1 QHRSG
6 ARHHRVGRRLLHCG
20 RLPHHAVARDP
31 RCAHGLAVHRRGDT
45 CDTQG
50 AGVGLHDLRSG
61 AAPLPRAPALSAL
74 RRAAAGAQA
83 RCRGVDCGTAH
94 CGVRAHLPGQ
104 PLPDEHLG
112 PPRPG
117 GALHHHDRRQGTV
130 QSGPLP
136 ARCAD
141 LLHQH
146 PDSGGQDLRARLVRP
161 VRLAPFPQAPG
172 DQDQGAAR
180 DRRDGPLV
188 QDRSFRHRVLRA
200 ARPLRRA
207 RLGGCRLGRHRFHD
221 DDLPHHG
228 GVGDLRPTSDVGRGR
243 PRGGAMSEQPENDGH
258 GASGSPDRVHAGV
271 RHGWWPGWIW
281 AIPIAAL
288 LVVIW
293 LGARTLLAG
302 GTDITI
308 RLTDAHNLKK
318 ENTDVVFRGTQVGHV
333 TGIELTQ
340 DGTGVIVSASIDKD
354 AAKFLT
360 TGTRFWLQGAN
371 PSLSNL
377 SSLGSLLS
385 GPTIIMDPGPGK
397 KARHFLGLERAPVDP
412 SATEQP
418 LLYEISLD
426 SEAGALAGGDP
437 VTLRGFTV
445 GEVRDVG
452 FTYDPATGD
461 LATPATLALY
471 PSLFHAK
478 GTRD

>member
-1 QHRSG
+1 
-6 ARHHRVGRRLLHCG
+6 
-20 RLPHHAVARDP
+20 
-31 RCAHGLAVHRRGDT
+31 
-45 CDTQG
+45 
-50 AGVGLHDLRSG
+50 
-61 AAPLPRAPALSAL
+61 
-74 RRAAAGAQA
+74 
-83 RCRGVDCGTAH
+83 
-94 CGVRAHLPGQ
+94 
-104 PLPDEHLG
+104 
-112 PPRPG
+112 
-117 GALHHHDRRQGTV
+117 
-130 QSGPLP
+130 
-136 ARCAD
+136 
-141 LLHQH
+141 
-146 PDSGGQDLRARLVRP
+146 
-161 VRLAPFPQAPG
+161 
-172 DQDQGAAR
+172 
-180 DRRDGPLV
+180 
-188 QDRSFRHRVLRA
+188 
-200 ARPLRRA
+200 
-207 RLGGCRLGRHRFHD
+207 
-221 DDLPHHG
+221 
-228 GVGDLRPTSDVGRGR
+228 
-243 PRGGAMSEQPENDGH
+243 MSEQPENAGH
-258 GASGSPDRVHAGV
+258 GVSGSPDRVHAGV

-293 LGARTLLAG
+293 FGARSLLAG

-318 ENTDVVFRGTQVGHV
+318 ENTDIVLRGTQVGHV

-340 DGTGVIVSASIDKD
+340 DGTGVVVSASIDKD

-360 TGTRFWLQGAN
+360 TGTRFWLRGAN

-412 SATEQP
+412 SATERP

-471 PSLFHAK
+471 PSLFHVK
-478 GTRD
+478 GTRDAPTAAEVAGEIERLIRKGMRARLARDPPLVGSYRVSLQLVPGTQAQTGPLTGENGLPQIPVATGGDIASIVNRINKVPIERIAQNALDTTHNLATLTSSPKLKDAIVQLDAALKQIHGMTAKAGPQVPVLIKSLRRAAADLDGTAKSADHIMSGTATQNGVTNTVQEITEAARAVRSLADYLDRHPEALIRGRGENNP